1 MTALGYAVIDFETTG
16 FAAAYGHRVA
26 EVGVVLLDVDGDFQS
41 SWGTLV
47 NPERDLGP
55 THIHRISGR
64 DAMDAPVFADIAPEL
79 LNMLRDRVIV
89 AHNASFDMS
98 FLIAEY
104 QRLGITLPLGQRAA
118 MCTMQLA
125 TTFLPGSGRSL
136 AACCD
141 CYGIVSTGAHE
152 ALSDA
157 MVTAE
162 LLGCYIREDVSARIW
177 TAALASFAGLNWPTM
192 ESQEVALKKR
202 TTVAEPK
209 ESFLSDQL
217 TKLREIVATPQELD
231 FLALLDEVLDDGLVS
246 VEESQALLEAV
257 TQMNLSAKRF
267 EDLRNL
273 YFKELVA
280 AAWSDGELSDDE
292 SAEIRRVG
300 SWMKI
305 APDDI
310 DRGLSAPALAG
321 AREEGAPDSLN
332 AFAGLQ
338 PGDRIVLTGDMKMS
352 RSHYEQL
359 VVSGGYVVWPA
370 VTKKVRLVAAED
382 EWSLSGKAKRAREFG
397 IPVVQ
402 VEQLESFLRG
412 E

>member
-26 EVGVVLLDVDGDFQS
+26 EVGVVLLDVDGNFQN

-79 LNMLRDRVIV
+79 LDLLRDRVVV

-104 QRLGITLPLGQRAA
+104 ERLGILLPLGQNAA
-118 MCTMQLA
+118 LCTMQLA
-125 TTFLPGSGRSL
+125 TKFLPGSGRSL

-141 CYGIVSTGAHE
+141 CYGIVFTGAHE

-157 MVTAE
+157 LVTSE
-162 LLGCYIREDVSARIW
+162 LLGCYIREDASARIW
-177 TAALASFAGLNWPTM
+177 SSTLENFDGLNWPTL
-192 ESQEVALKKR
+192 EPRQVVLKKR
-202 TTVAEPK
+202 SAVTAYEA
-209 ESFLSDQL
+209 SFLSDQV

-257 TQMNLSAKRF
+257 TQMKMSGQRF
-267 EDLRNL
+267 EALRNL
-273 YFKELVA
+273 YFTELVA
-280 AAWSDGELSDDE
+280 AAWSDGELSEDE
-292 SAEIRRVG
+292 IAEIRRVG
-300 SWMKI
+300 AWMKI
-305 APDDI
+305 TAADI
-310 DRGLSAPALAG
+310 DRGLSAPTLV
-321 AREEGAPDSLN
+321 EGTFEGDADSKN
-332 AFAGLQ
+332 PFVGLQ
-338 PGDRIVLTGDMKMS
+338 RGDKIVLTGDMKFS
-352 RSHYEQL
+352 RDHYERL
-359 VVSGGYVVWPA
+359 VANGGYVVWPA

-397 IPVVQ
+397 IPVVHIDR
-402 VEQLESFLRG
+402 LESFLKGR
-412 E
+412 